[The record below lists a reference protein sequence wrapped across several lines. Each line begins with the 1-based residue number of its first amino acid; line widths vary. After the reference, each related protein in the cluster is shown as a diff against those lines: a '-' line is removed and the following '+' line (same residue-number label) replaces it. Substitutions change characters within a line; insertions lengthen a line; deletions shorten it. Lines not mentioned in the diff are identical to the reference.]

1 MRASAILF
9 SLFVAG
15 AISSPVKREIV
26 YDEVVVYQTITI
38 SDNGSTTSSSSR
50 RHRSSK
56 THSVTSTSPSFTPAA
71 ASVTPAAEP
80 TPSTFP
86 SFTPAATSVTP
97 AAEPTSATPLPSVT
111 PSVTPQPK
119 TQPPP
124 STTPT
129 PTPTPQ
135 PAAQPTASP
144 ESDGS
149 PLSDGTSLLETA
161 NYWRDQYG
169 LPHFTWD
176 AQLEKNAL
184 KTGTDGRGQNQVH
197 QLNPGTMA
205 QVITPGMVVKYGGDL
220 GGDTPFELSYC
231 AWLCEVPSQT
241 LKAGGKDQ
249 CKLVSDNLHMS
260 YSDTGHY
267 DILTSKSYSK
277 IGCAFADNPDTD
289 NNTPYQGLW
298 VCDLGY

>member
-50 RHRSSK
+50 RHRPNK
-56 THSVTSTSPSFTPAA
+56 THSVTSTT
-71 ASVTPAAEP
+71 
-80 TPSTFP
+80 P

-97 AAEPTSATPLPSVT
+97 PAESTSATPTPSVT
-111 PSVTPQPK
+111 PSVTPQPQ
-119 TQPPP
+119 TTTPPPPPPPP
-124 STTPT
+124 STTPTT

-135 PAAQPTASP
+135 PAAQPTASA

-149 PLSDGTSLLETA
+149 PLSDGTSLLETC

-169 LPHFTWD
+169 LPHFKWD

-220 GGDTPFELSYC
+220 GGDTCFELSYV
-231 AWLCEVPSQT
+231 AWLCEVPSNT

-249 CKLVSDNLHMS
+249 CSLVDKNLHMS

-267 DILTSKSYSK
+267 DILTSKSYST
-277 IGCAFADNPDTD
+277 IGCAFADNPDVD
-289 NNTPYQGLW
+289 DNTPYQGLW

>member
-26 YDEVVVYQTITI
+26 YDEVIVYQTITI
-38 SDNGSTTSSSSR
+38 SDDGLTTTPSR
-50 RHRSSK
+50 RHRA
-56 THSVTSTSPSFTPAA
+56 TQTRPADITTP
-71 ASVTPAAEP
+71 SVTPEAVSVTPVAEP
-80 TPSTFP
+80 TSSVTIV
-86 SFTPAATSVTP
+86 ATSVTP
-97 AAEPTSATPLPSVT
+97 AAQRLSVTPLPSVT
-111 PSVTPQPK
+111 PKPK
-119 TQPPP
+119 TTTPAPPP
-124 STTPT
+124 PASTPVSES
-129 PTPTPQ
+129 
-135 PAAQPTASP
+135 ASK
-144 ESDGS
+144 SDGS
-149 PLSDGTSLLETA
+149 PLSDGKSLLQTA

-231 AWLCEVPSQT
+231 AWLCEVPSNT
-241 LKAGGKDQ
+241 LKADGKDQ
-249 CKLVSDNLHMS
+249 CSLVEKNLHMY

-267 DILTSKSYSK
+267 DILTSKSYTK

-298 VCDLGY
+298 VCDLGF

>member
-50 RHRSSK
+50 RHRPNK
-56 THSVTSTSPSFTPAA
+56 TYSVTSTSPSFTPAA
-71 ASVTPAAEP
+71 ASVTPAVEP
-80 TPSTFP
+80 TSSTSP

-129 PTPTPQ
+129 P
-135 PAAQPTASP
+135 AQPTASP

-176 AQLEKNAL
+176 SQLEKNAL

-220 GGDTPFELSYC
+220 GGDTPFDLSYC

-241 LKAGGKDQ
+241 LKAGGVDQ

>member
-38 SDNGSTTSSSSR
+38 SDNGSTTSSR
-50 RHRSSK
+50 RHRPSK
-56 THSVTSTSPSFTPAA
+56 THSVTTT
-71 ASVTPAAEP
+71 T
-80 TPSTFP
+80 P

-97 AAEPTSATPLPSVT
+97 ASEPTSSVTIIATSVTPAAQRISATPQPSVT
-111 PSVTPQPK
+111 PSVTPQLK
-119 TQPPP
+119 T
-124 STTPT
+124 TTPT
-129 PTPTPQ
+129 QTPASQ
-135 PAAQPTASP
+135 PASQPTASA

-149 PLSDGTSLLETA
+149 PLSDGTSLLQTA

-231 AWLCEVPSQT
+231 AWLCEVPSNT

-249 CKLVSDNLHMS
+249 CNLVDKNLHMY

-267 DILTSKSYSK
+267 DILTSPTYTKM
-277 IGCAFADNPDTD
+277 GCAFSHNPDTD

-298 VCDLGY
+298 VCDLGYWSA